1 MSRAVPIM
9 RPEGEGLG
17 RIADEVGMVIGNAEV
32 VNGRVASVTH
42 PGQQRSPAG
51 PGRGLLTSPGLLPIE
66 LLR

>member
-9 RPEGEGLG
+9 RPEPGPAAGSL
-17 RIADEVGMVIGNAEV
+17 DEVGMIIGNAEV